1 MVSASYK
8 ILTRFLETHTNNPAL
23 NLLNKSLK
31 KKLSLPSA
39 QKQIDEILPV
49 YQTSIQ
55 NIEKDFLTSNYDDAL
70 IEWYHLL
77 FQEMES
83 HITLTGR
90 DSRHKFV
97 IIIPVADRPQH
108 LRNCLKSLLNLCQ
121 SFQYGGFQDH
131 KFNKVSVIIAD
142 DSKHSNSILD
152 NREISHYFNVH
163 GLETLYFGQD
173 EQLEQ
178 IAQLTNEK
186 RKSLSGVLGSFDR
199 SAFYHKGPS
208 LMRNIVYLK
217 LNEMSKQEESLLF
230 YFVDSDQEF
239 RARVHSDNGDK
250 DIYAINYFYELDR
263 AFSSNDISVLTGKVV
278 GDPPVSPSVMT
289 GTFLDD
295 VIAFLLQMAES
306 GAGHSCLFHQ
316 ATRRNANE
324 AAYHDMANLF
334 GFTPTSNT
342 YRYNCTL
349 DGKHENCHCFV
360 DFSSKLNQFFYGEH
374 PTRKSYFSHKVDI
387 HTTTPARTVYTGNYI
402 FNKNGLSHF
411 IPFASLKLRM
421 AGPVLGRLIRSEL
434 EDQFVSANLPM
445 LHNRTVEKTG
455 RSEFRPGIEK
465 QADNIDLSGEFER
478 QFFGDV
484 MLFTIEKLAE
494 AGYPIQMPAKA
505 VIVQTL
511 DTTEEN
517 ILRQYTEKRTEIVGK
532 LEQLKTIF
540 SNKDSWWNQSKAM
553 EPAAENFN
561 LFINNI
567 ENNFGK
573 NSRCYALIN
582 STAHRKKRNDDI
594 LNAILQYREDRKSWK
609 SALAARE

>member
-8 ILTRFLETHTNNPAL
+8 ILARFLETHNKNPAL
-23 NLLNKSLK
+23 NLLNESLK
-31 KKLSLPSA
+31 NKLSLPSA
-39 QKQIDEILPV
+39 QKQIDDILPV
-49 YQTSIQ
+49 YQASIQ
-55 NIEKDFLTSNYDDAL
+55 NIGNDFLTSNYDDSL
-70 IEWYHLL
+70 IGWYHLL

-83 HITLTGR
+83 HIALTGR
-90 DSRHKFV
+90 DTRHKFV

-108 LRNCLKSLLNLCQ
+108 LRNCLNSLLDLCLA
-121 SFQYGGFQDH
+121 FHYGGFQNH
-131 KFNKVSVIIAD
+131 KFNKLSVIIAD
-142 DSKHSNSILD
+142 DSKHTNNILA
-152 NREISHYFNVH
+152 NREVSHYFNNH

-178 IAQLTNEK
+178 IDQLTTEN
-186 RKSLSGVLGSFDR
+186 RKSLSGILGSFDR
-199 SAFYHKGPS
+199 STFYHKGPS

-217 LNEMSKQEESLLF
+217 LNKMSKQEENLLF

-250 DIYAINYFYELDR
+250 DIYTINYFYELDR
-263 AFSSNDISVLTGKVV
+263 IFSSNDVSVLTGKVV

-295 VIAFLLQMAES
+295 IIAFLLKMTES
-306 GAGHSCLFHQ
+306 AAGHSCQFHQ
-316 ATRRNANE
+316 ATRHNANE

-334 GFTPTSNT
+334 GFTPSTDT

-349 DGKHENCHCFV
+349 GGKHDNSHCFS
-360 DFSSKLNQFFYGEH
+360 DFSGKLNQFFYGEH
-374 PTRKSYFSHKVDI
+374 PTRKSYFSHEADF
-387 HTTTPARTVYTGNYI
+387 HSTTPARTVYTGNYI

-434 EDQFVSANLPM
+434 KDQFVSANLPM

-455 RSEFRPGIEK
+455 QSEFRLGIER

-494 AGYPIQMPAKA
+494 TGYPMQMPAKA
-505 VIVQTL
+505 FIVQAL
-511 DTTEEN
+511 STTEEN
-517 ILRQYTEKRTEIVGK
+517 ILRQYTEKRTEILGK
-532 LEQLKTIF
+532 LEQLKIIF
-540 SNKDSWWNQSKAM
+540 SNKDNWWNQSKAL
-553 EPAAENFN
+553 EPATENFN

-567 ENNFGK
+567 ENNFGHD
-573 NSRCYALIN
+573 SRCYSLIN
-582 STAHRKKRNDDI
+582 SAAHRKKRNDEI
-594 LNAILQYREDRKSWK
+594 LDAIMRYREDRKSWG
-609 SALAARE
+609 SALAPRE